1 MQTMIGVTILALA
14 PAPLAAAAQGCHPRG
29 NETII
34 TIVADPAIAN
44 RPGTTPLDQF
54 ASHQDQTFAV
64 ARAYSSDALGALA
77 LDDVAIVLPYD
88 GQRHTF
94 TGRRLAALLRDAG
107 AAGRGVTVQ
116 GIDGYHIDF
125 SAGDLATL
133 SPILALCRDGQRLG
147 IGDLGPG
154 FLVFAPHA
162 GEKPSDE
169 EFGRMVWG
177 VYFLRPL

>member
-1 MQTMIGVTILALA
+1 MRTTIGVTVLALLL
-14 PAPLAAAAQGCHPRG
+14 APLAAAQGCHPRG
-29 NETII
+29 NETIV
-34 TIVADPAIAN
+34 TIVADATIAN
-44 RPGTTPLDQF
+44 RPGTTPIDQF
-54 ASHQDQTFAV
+54 ASHQDQTFAA

-77 LDDVAIVLPYD
+77 LDDVTIVLPYD
-88 GQRHTF
+88 GKRHTF
-94 TGRRLAALLRDAG
+94 SGPTLATLLRDAG

-125 SAGDLATL
+125 SAADLAAL
-133 SPILALCRDGQRLG
+133 NPILALCRDGQRLG

-154 FLVFAPHA
+154 FIVFAPA
-162 GEKPSDE
+162 NGEKPSDE